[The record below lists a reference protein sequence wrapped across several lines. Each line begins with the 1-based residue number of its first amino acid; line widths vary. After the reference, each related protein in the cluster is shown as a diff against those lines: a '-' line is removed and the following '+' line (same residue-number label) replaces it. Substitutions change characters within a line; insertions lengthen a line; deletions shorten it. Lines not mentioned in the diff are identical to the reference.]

1 MKNFLCIRKKLEPL
15 EAYVP
20 AVLLS
25 EAQFKDLGMNLR
37 KKISQ
42 FLTGKS
48 FLLDFCARERPI
60 ISQLQSNSVNIYIF
74 LRVLQ
79 WAIASCIFESEI
91 SRRNHMVSIQETSK
105 QNTRMKAQSTQG

>member
-1 MKNFLCIRKKLEPL
+1 MHIKILEKINLLIKKFNLFYHFVIMKNFLCIRKKLEPL

-79 WAIASCIFESEI
+79 
-91 SRRNHMVSIQETSK
+91 
-105 QNTRMKAQSTQG
+105 